1 MKKIKR
7 KNKNTSIDILNNN
20 YNILLVLYN
29 IITIFLIKK
38 IF

>member
-7 KNKNTSIDILNNN
+7 KNKNTSIDVLNNN